1 MAHEREAQ
9 NRGGRRDS
17 RCADLRAELLAPLR
31 PDTGPDASPG
41 CLIIGEVAQAHD
53 GSLGTAHAFIDAIAD
68 AGADAVKF
76 QTHIADA
83 ESTLDE
89 PWRVRFSPQDETRF
103 AYWHRMGFSE
113 PQWQG
118 LKEHADARGLL
129 FLSSAFS
136 PEAVDLLERLG
147 MAAWKVASGEALNPP
162 LLARMI
168 ATGKPMLVSTG
179 MSTLDE
185 IDTLVEQLRAGH
197 VPFALLQCT
206 TAYPCP
212 PERIGI
218 DLIDAFRQRYD
229 CPAGLSDHSGTIYPG
244 LAAASLGSQVLEVH
258 VAFHRAMFGPD
269 VVASVTVEE
278 LAQLVEG
285 VRFIERMRGATVDK
299 TRLGDELETLRR
311 TFGKRVVAARDLA
324 AGTVLAEAD
333 LALKKPGDGLS
344 PDRLSS
350 LLGTRLVRD
359 LTRNEPLSDE
369 DVSDDGQASP

>member
-1 MAHEREAQ
+1 MPNH
-9 NRGGRRDS
+9 
-17 RCADLRAELLAPLR
+17 DLRQQLLRGLQPAA
-31 PDTGPDASPG
+31 TPG

-53 GSLGTAHAFIDAIAD
+53 GSLGTAHAFVDAIAD

-83 ESTLDE
+83 ESTPDE

-103 AYWHRMGFSE
+103 AYWQRMEFSE
-113 PQWQG
+113 AQWQG
-118 LKEHADARGLL
+118 LKEHAEARGLL

-147 MAAWKVASGEALNPP
+147 MVAWKVASGEALNPP

-168 ATGKPMLVSTG
+168 ATEKPMLVSTG

-185 IDTLVEQLRAGH
+185 IDAMVAQLRAGH
-197 VPFALLQCT
+197 VPFALMQCT

-212 PERIGI
+212 PERVGL
-218 DLIDAFRQRYD
+218 DLVDAYRQRYD

-244 LAAASLGSQVLEVH
+244 LAAATLGCQVLEVH

-285 VRFIERMRGATVDK
+285 VRFIETMQGATVDK
-299 TRLGDELETLRR
+299 SRLGSELETLRR

-324 AGTVLAEAD
+324 AGTVLSEAD
-333 LALKKPGDGLS
+333 LALKKPGDGLP
-344 PDRLSS
+344 PDRLHT

-359 LTRNEPLSDE
+359 LSRNEPLSRKDLADE
-369 DVSDDGQASP
+369 DLANENEAIENVAGDERA